1 MALEKDVIINPTD
14 EFTLTIQ
21 GTSKTKTVTYYTLFK
36 KILGNITFPESG
48 GGSITEE
55 DTLDT
60 VTTRGNTTLNTIS
73 VGGVTT
79 NYTLYNTTYVAALQE
94 GMMAWNA
101 QDGTVDLRLLGN
113 NVTLQ
118 IGQESVVRV
127 VNKTGA
133 DLLEANYQAV
143 KITGAQGNRLKVGLA
158 RADSD
163 PNSADTIGLV
173 TETIVNN
180 QEGFVTSSGLV
191 RNIDTTGSL
200 QGETWADGDVVYL
213 SPTTFGAITNIK
225 PLAPQHTVIMGF
237 VVRAHP
243 SQGQIY
249 VKVDNGYEIDE
260 LHNVRIQSVTNGQF
274 LVYNSTLGVWENQT
288 VSAGGISGSGVA
300 TRVAFWDST
309 SSISS
314 DSQLYWDNTLK
325 NLGIGTA
332 NPVEKLVVSD
342 NGAMGFEFQP
352 SSGRIYRYDRIA
364 MAYGDINFEF
374 DNFKLSVVRPAV
386 LGPTPYTVLDFGPV
400 LGGIRIF
407 TTSESTSVPLNLG
420 YGMALGGPTGSFESF
435 RINRITDD
443 KAVLSYYNNYSAS
456 QNVLGVGTEY
466 NIYNGSDCALIV
478 NGDMTTFD
486 SSQYAFGVLKN
497 SSSTNGNSLF
507 QGSVYYREGIYKQSV
522 SPSVSNVEIETLM
535 IAYSIAL
542 S

>member
-36 KILGNITFPESG
+36 KILGNITFPEVLP
-48 GGSITEE
+48 EE

-60 VTTRGNTTLNTIS
+60 VTTRGNTTFNTIS

-94 GMMAWNA
+94 GMMAWNSA
-101 QDGTVDLRLLGN
+101 DGTLDLRLLGN

-118 IGQESVVRV
+118 IGQEQVVRV
-127 VNKTGA
+127 VNKTGV

-173 TETIVNN
+173 TETITNN

-191 RNIDTTGSL
+191 RGINTTGAL
-200 QGETWADGDVVYL
+200 QSETWADGDVVYL
-213 SPTTFGAITNIK
+213 SPTTFGAITNVK

-243 SQGQIY
+243 TQGQIY

-260 LHNVRIQSVTNGQF
+260 LHNVRITSVANNQI
-274 LVYNSTLGVWENQT
+274 LQYDSTLSVWKNVNLST
-288 VSAGGISGSGVA
+288 AGIVSGSGVA
-300 TRVAFWDST
+300 TRVAFWDGT
-309 SSISS
+309 NSISS
-314 DSQLYWDNTLK
+314 DSQLYWDNSLK

-332 NPVEKLVVSD
+332 NPVEKLVISD

-352 SSGRIYRYDRIA
+352 STGRFYRYDRVG
-364 MAYGDINFEF
+364 MAYGSINAEF
-374 DNFKLSVVRPAV
+374 DNFTFSVVRPAV
-386 LGPTPYTVLDFGPV
+386 FGPTPYTALDFGPF

-407 TTSESTSVPLNLG
+407 TTNESYTVPLNIG
-420 YGMALGGPTGSFESF
+420 YGMAVGGSGGSYESF
-435 RINRITDD
+435 NIVRITDD
-443 KAVLSYYNNYSAS
+443 KTILYYYNDLTPVGNVLSVGY
-456 QNVLGVGTEY
+456 GVS
-466 NIYNGSDCALIV
+466 NGSDCSLIV
-478 NGDMTTFD
+478 NGDPTSFD
-486 SSQYAFGVLKN
+486 STQYSFGVFDRYN
-497 SSSTNGNSLF
+497 SGLGKSFFENGTYVR
-507 QGSVYYREGIYKQSV
+507 GGIYKNTGA
-522 SPSVSNVEIETLM
+522 PGTPGTNLNIEYLM